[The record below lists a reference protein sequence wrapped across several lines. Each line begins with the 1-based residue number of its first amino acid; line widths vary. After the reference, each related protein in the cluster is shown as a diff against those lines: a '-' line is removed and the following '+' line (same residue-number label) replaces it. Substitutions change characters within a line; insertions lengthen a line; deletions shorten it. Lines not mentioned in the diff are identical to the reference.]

1 MLNCDKYL
9 FVDMFP
15 FTDECLKSVDMVLM
29 NRQNVDM
36 FLAAFFEQ
44 TVLSKHVSID
54 QRVVC
59 IIGFISSC
67 HMETVA
73 SLTKAK

>member
-1 MLNCDKYL
+1 
-9 FVDMFP
+9 MFP

-59 IIGFISSC
+59 IIAFISSC
-67 HMETVA
+67 HIETVFY
-73 SLTKAK
+73 